1 MKMKVLQANRII
13 VAGLLIASLGLMP
26 ISHAYSAEQ
35 DMDRLMM
42 TPEQRAKIDAE
53 RLAYLKS
60 LEVKSVE
67 EEEKEKA
74 KQKAAI
80 KRKIISPDR
89 LAVSA
94 IIETPEGKRLV
105 RVNNQFN
112 DFKSKDV
119 KLNKEASNLDGGQF
133 KVDNREVFVP
143 VGNTYFTN
151 RNKMVETYKLE
162 QQAAKANAKQQ
173 ILSAD
178 KKTIDRT
185 LKDVKTVNKTPPNAL
200 SVEGANNAATQPTPA
215 AQNLPATA
223 VKQ

>member
-13 VAGLLIASLGLMP
+13 ASGLLIASLGLMP
-26 ISHAYSAEQ
+26 FSNAYSAEQ

-60 LEVKSVE
+60 LEVKTVE

-119 KLNKEASNLDGGQF
+119 KLNAQASNLDGGQF

-200 SVEGANNAATQPTPA
+200 SVEGANNAATQPITP
-215 AQNLPATA
+215 AQNLPPTA